1 MSIYY
6 LNMDIIVKKNRF
18 MAFCHRQ
25 NGLIDGKMSENKEIL
40 SILKNANRS
49 VYWQSVEL
57 TLLKNMERDLY
68 WPTT

>member
-1 MSIYY
+1 
-6 LNMDIIVKKNRF
+6 
-18 MAFCHRQ
+18 MAFCDRQ

>member
-6 LNMDIIVKKNRF
+6 VIMDIIVKKNSF

-40 SILKNANRS
+40 SILKNAS
-49 VYWQSVEL
+49 IEVCIGKV
-57 TLLKNMERDLY
+57 
-68 WPTT
+68 